1 MQCSWAEVST
11 ATAFVAGFYRS
22 EVHTLDGLTYMRQCT
37 PYFFGAACRPGESGK
52 HCEK

>member
-1 MQCSWAEVST
+1 
-11 ATAFVAGFYRS
+11 
-22 EVHTLDGLTYMRQCT
+22 MRQCT